1 MDESSRLVVDE
12 SSNSSNSNL
21 TTGLDD
27 VVSSSDVSNETDEA
41 SRQRA
46 LLSL

>member
-1 MDESSRLVVDE
+1 MDELSRLVVDE
-12 SSNSSNSNL
+12 SNSNL
-21 TTGLDD
+21 TTDLDD
-27 VVSSSDVSNETDEA
+27 AVSSSDVSNETDEA